1 VTRWTNIY
9 YSSDFVG
16 GPMIPSF
23 GFGIKD
29 IEVSRKFIPF
39 YPAGHTDYWNKDS
52 DTASAAITNALHLQS
67 EIKA

>member
-1 VTRWTNIY
+1 
-9 YSSDFVG
+9 
-16 GPMIPSF
+16 MIPSF
-23 GFGIKD
+23 GVGIKD